1 MIGSAPTPLGAAPTH
16 RAFLRWGLV
25 VVAVLVAVAGWRLL
39 EVRAWISAALDWI
52 EDLGIWG
59 PVFYILLYMIFT
71 VCLVP
76 GSPMSLGAGAAFG
89 VVPGTILGSVA
100 ATLGATS
107 AFLISRYC
115 ARGWVE
121 RRIRGKPMYAA
132 VDEAVARDGWKIVL
146 LTRLSPVFPFTIL
159 NYAFGLTH
167 VSLRD
172 YVLSS
177 WVGMLPCTAMYAY
190 LGSLAR
196 ASTSIRD
203 RTTAEWVLYLLGL
216 GATIAV
222 TIGVTRVART
232 ALVRSDKAG
241 KGARAN
247 RPGEAGL

>member
-1 MIGSAPTPLGAAPTH
+1 MIGSAPTPLGSAPTH
-16 RAFLRWGLV
+16 RAFLRWGLAV
-25 VVAVLVAVAGWRLL
+25 IAVLVAVAAWRLL
-39 EVRAWISAALDWI
+39 EVRVWINAALDWI
-52 EDLGIWG
+52 EGLGVWG
-59 PVFYILLYMIFT
+59 PVLYILLYMIFT

-76 GSPMSLGAGAAFG
+76 GSAMTLGAGAAFG
-89 VVPGTILGSVA
+89 VLFGTILGSVA

-107 AFLISRYC
+107 AFLVSRYC

-146 LTRLSPVFPFTIL
+146 LTRLSPVFPFPIL

-172 YVLSS
+172 YVLAS

-190 LGSLAR
+190 FGSLAR
-196 ASTSIRD
+196 ASASARE
-203 RTTAEWVLYLLGL
+203 RTTVEWVLYLLGL
-216 GATIAV
+216 VATIAV
-222 TIGVTRVART
+222 TISVTRVART

-241 KGARAN
+241 KGATAN
-247 RPGEAGL
+247 PAGDAGL